1 MQSNVSIGNSAAD
14 STPARQVA
22 LSMLLGTLRCDDL
35 LRHRLAERLKRTED
49 RPLGQ
54 VA

>member
-1 MQSNVSIGNSAAD
+1 MQTS
-14 STPARQVA
+14 STPADDTSSPSQARQVA
-22 LSMLLGTLRCDDL
+22 LSMLLGSMRCDDL
-35 LRHRLAERLKRTED
+35 LRHRLAERLKRTEH